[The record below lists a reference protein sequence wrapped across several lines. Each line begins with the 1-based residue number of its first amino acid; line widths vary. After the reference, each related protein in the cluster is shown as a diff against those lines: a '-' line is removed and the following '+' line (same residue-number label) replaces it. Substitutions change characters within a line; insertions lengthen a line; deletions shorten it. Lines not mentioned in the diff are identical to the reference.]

1 MCRPRGTWPGL
12 HVGLLALPPSRSC
25 HRLSPRSLGSPRAP
39 RLPRG
44 SRCGGPREVGCDV
57 WLSRGHTS
65 RPPPP
70 DCVCTSAGVGVRLL
84 PCWAELRGASLPR
97 GAGSHTRRASRSLS
111 LFSCLSGN
119 SGSQTTRRLFKQWS
133 WVLNSRA
140 SPHGARQDPASHPLP
155 SEGFLPS
162 AFTPSRVCRPTGW
175 AAQPPRLGNERG
187 RGVGASA
194 PMVTACPRALAP
206 WGSGCR
212 RRASRAGQQGLN
224 SRSMS
229 GV

>member
-44 SRCGGPREVGCDV
+44 SRCGGPREVGCDA

-140 SPHGARQDPASHPLP
+140 QQGVSPWSQAGPRIPPAS
-155 SEGFLPS
+155 F
-162 AFTPSRVCRPTGW
+162 
-175 AAQPPRLGNERG
+175 
-187 RGVGASA
+187 RGVPAVGVH
-194 PMVTACPRALAP
+194 PE
-206 WGSGCR
+206 
-212 RRASRAGQQGLN
+212 QGLQAHGVGC
-224 SRSMS
+224 SAAAS
-229 GV
+229 G

>member
-1 MCRPRGTWPGL
+1 MEGPVRWAVTRGFPVDTP
-12 HVGLLALPPSRSC
+12 A
-25 HRLSPRSLGSPRAP
+25 
-39 RLPRG
+39 
-44 SRCGGPREVGCDV
+44 D
-57 WLSRGHTS
+57 
-65 RPPPP
+65 PPP